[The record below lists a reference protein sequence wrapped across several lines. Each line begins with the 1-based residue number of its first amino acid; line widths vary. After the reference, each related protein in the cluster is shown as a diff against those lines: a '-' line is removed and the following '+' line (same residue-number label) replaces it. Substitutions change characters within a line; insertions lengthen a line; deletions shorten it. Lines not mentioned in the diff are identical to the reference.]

1 MDKKT
6 CTKCGIEK
14 LAHEFK
20 LNRGK
25 LRADCK
31 QCNKEYRTKN
41 KTAILK
47 KKTEY
52 YHSHKKET
60 LKQKIARLEAEIKCL
75 KEQTNNL
82 ESEFDYVTTLHPEF
96 PWKRHVAK
104 TGKSQGQEVYNAEMK
119 DACDSWVICV
129 GGSRLLNQ

>member
-60 LKQKIARLEAEIKCL
+60 LKQKIARLEAEIKRL
-75 KEQTNNL
+75 KEQINNL
-82 ESEFDYVTTLHPEF
+82 ESDV
-96 PWKRHVAK
+96 
-104 TGKSQGQEVYNAEMK
+104 
-119 DACDSWVICV
+119 
-129 GGSRLLNQ
+129 